1 MQVKLATACI
11 GCGEPV
17 SVTLPETYATEQGCK
32 EAGNVWL
39 SPDANPHSA
48 GEVENQYPAHCQPPR
63 LWLFCANLVVADSH
77 QLHYCPLG
85 NAR

>member
-39 SPDANPHSA
+39 SPDAKPHSA
-48 GEVENQYPAHCQPPR
+48 GEVENQHPAHCQPPAFSTESNR
-63 LWLFCANLVVADSH
+63 SLAQNFET
-77 QLHYCPLG
+77 
-85 NAR
+85 